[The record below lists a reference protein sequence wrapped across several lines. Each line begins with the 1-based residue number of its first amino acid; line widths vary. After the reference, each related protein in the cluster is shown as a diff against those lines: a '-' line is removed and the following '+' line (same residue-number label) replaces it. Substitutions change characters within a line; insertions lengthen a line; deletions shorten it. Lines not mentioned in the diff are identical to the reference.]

1 MTGSGK
7 IIIVGDLFPTNNNV
21 PYFEQGEINS
31 LFGEEIVQLFAS
43 ADLAVCNLEGAL
55 SDHAEK
61 CTKTGPVKA
70 ASTSAIEAYK
80 KLGIDLCLLANN
92 HVTDGGNRGVLE
104 TMKILDSSAIRH
116 IGAGRNKDSIERSF
130 VQVVGG
136 KKIGLYNVSETM
148 YNKPTNE
155 VAGVWLYDE
164 YVVCQEIKELK
175 TKCDFVVVLYHGGI
189 EKFPYPSPELRKRFH
204 RMADNGADVVIAQ
217 HTHCIGSEEF
227 YNGSYL
233 LYGQGDFLLNN
244 FAPGLTDTGLIIEL
258 DCSDGQ
264 INIKKHLVRSKDNLF
279 VRYDDKQDLSSFYER
294 SKMVSDEDY
303 VLKQLQA
310 FCDNELRLYLAAFR
324 SPSKVRL
331 LQKRY
336 FPKSYEKWL
345 LGYRKRD
352 LLLTLHTL
360 RSEQNRETAIVG
372 LENLLSKKQFN

>member
-1 MTGSGK
+1 MTGNGK

-21 PYFEQGEINS
+21 SYFVKGEINS
-31 LFGEEIVQLFAS
+31 LFGEQIVRLFS
-43 ADLAVCNLEGAL
+43 GADLSVCNLEGAL
-55 SDHAEK
+55 SDCAEK
-61 CTKTGPVKA
+61 SAKTGPIKV
-70 ASTSAIEAYK
+70 ASTCAIEAYK
-80 KLGIDLCLLANN
+80 NLGIDLCLLANN
-92 HVTDGGNRGVLE
+92 HVTDGGNQSVLE
-104 TMKILDSSAIRH
+104 TMKTLDNSAIRF

-130 VQVVGG
+130 VQNLCG

-148 YNKPTNE
+148 YNKPTNDL
-155 VAGVWLYDE
+155 AGVWLYDE
-164 YVVCQEIKELK
+164 YIVCQEIKELK
-175 TKCDFVVVLYHGGI
+175 AKCDFVVVLYHGGI

-217 HTHCIGSEEF
+217 HTHCVGSEEY

-244 FAPGLTDTGLIIEL
+244 FAPGLTDTGLIVEL
-258 DCSDGQ
+258 DCSDNQ
-264 INIKKHLVRSKDNLF
+264 INIKKHLVRSKDNMF

-303 VLKQLQA
+303 VWKQLQA
-310 FCDNELRLYLAAFR
+310 FCDKELRLYLTAFK
-324 SPSKVRL
+324 SPSKLRV

-336 FPKSYEKWL
+336 FPQSYKKWL
-345 LGYRKRD
+345 FGYRKRD
-352 LLLTLHTL
+352 LLFTLHTL